1 MPPPGLWFFFMSH
14 VPRKEF
20 VHVPG
25 DSLIVASGRWYNCTI
40 DQCYNFVREFGKG
53 LALRLVCRGPCL
65 DVWAWVHGLTW
76 LDIRSQM
83 VQQRRCHLAYDARAD
98 YFQHLSY
105 SNLRMM
111 LKPLSWKQ
119 SDSKV
124 ASLKVFASIRFR
136 QTQHVK
142 VFWIH
147 NQDVGLFATA
157 KQVAINHQVKQKGL
171 MVQAKDMS
179 PGIWH
184 EGWQCPTPFL

>member
-1 MPPPGLWFFFMSH
+1 M
-14 VPRKEF
+14 
-20 VHVPG
+20 
-25 DSLIVASGRWYNCTI
+25 
-40 DQCYNFVREFGKG
+40 
-53 LALRLVCRGPCL
+53 CRGPCL
-65 DVWAWVHGLTW
+65 DVWAWVHGLTSDHRW
-76 LDIRSQM
+76 SK
-83 VQQRRCHLAYDARAD
+83 QRRCHLAYDVRAD

-147 NQDVGLFATA
+147 NQDVGLFSTA
-157 KQVAINHQVKQKGL
+157 KQVAINHQVNQKGSWSKQKKCHLGFDMKADYFQHLSSSNLRLMLKPVWSSLTPKWHHSKYLRQSGL
-171 MVQAKDMS
+171 GKLSMWRCFGFTTKMS
-179 PGIWH
+179 VCLPQQSKW
-184 EGWQCPTPFL
+184 PSK